1 VTRNFGRL
9 DPNQYY
15 AYPTAGDDGLIYCA
29 IQFEK
34 ADIVVFDP
42 IHETKTSLIPLA
54 ERKPG
59 RVRLTKGR
67 DGKVYARLSS
77 SGRWFRIEEGK
88 KLIEVPE
95 ADIPFPLTGLPDG
108 RQFQI
113 IDQKILRMES
123 PLTKEVNEVP
133 FRYEASGAYIFVVGT
148 GPDGR
153 IYGSSML
160 PLRLFA
166 YDPKKEATL
175 LLGKA
180 SHSSGE
186 IYSMGSYDGK
196 LYLCS
201 YPEARVSIYDP
212 TKPLRF
218 GDDEEANPRDLGPLG
233 GEQDRP
239 RAMVAGPHGRIY
251 IGSTPDYGL
260 LGGAISVFDPKTK
273 EKRVYRHIIP
283 NQSVASLAY
292 IEKSDLLAA
301 GSSIRGGGGT
311 RPSEKWAKLIL
322 WDPQEEKKILEMM
335 PVLEAK
341 AILSLAATKDGALY
355 GITDNEKVF
364 VFDVEK
370 RITRKVMDLEF
381 KEPRP
386 TSLQLGPDGKVYGLA
401 SEALF
406 AIDPKN
412 DQIALLIK
420 PSAPIDSGM
429 AILGRKIYFG
439 SGANLWEF
447 QIPPEK
453 RIE

>member
-1 VTRNFGRL
+1 
-9 DPNQYY
+9 
-15 AYPTAGDDGLIYCA
+15 
-29 IQFEK
+29 
-34 ADIVVFDP
+34 
-42 IHETKTSLIPLA
+42 LA

-77 SGRWFRIEEGK
+77 SGQWFRIEEGK

-95 ADIPFPLTGLPDG
+95 ADIPFPLKGLPDG

-113 IDQKILRMES
+113 IDQKIVRIEN
-123 PLTKEVNEVP
+123 PLTKEVKEIP

-148 GPDGR
+148 GPDDR

-166 YDPKKEATL
+166 YDPKNQATL

-201 YPEARVSIYDP
+201 YPEARLSIYDP

-239 RAMVAGPHGRIY
+239 GAMVAGPHGRIY

-292 IEKSDLLAA
+292 IEKSNLLAA
-301 GSSIRGGGGT
+301 GSSIRGGGGA
-311 RPSEKWAKLIL
+311 RPPEKWAKLML
-322 WDPQEEKKILEMM
+322 WDPREEKKILEMI

-381 KEPRP
+381 KGPIP
-386 TSLQLGPDGKVYGLA
+386 ASLQLGPDERLYGLA
-401 SEALF
+401 HEAIF
-406 AIDPKN
+406 AIDLKN
-412 DQIALLIK
+412 GLISLLIK
-420 PSAPIDSGM
+420 PPVSIESGM

-439 SGANLWEF
+439 SGANLWEYE
-447 QIPPEK
+447 IPPEK
-453 RIE
+453 LIE